1 MSFYKKSSY
10 ANRGMELENDI
21 NLTNQYYID
30 KGIAYIYKKPTP
42 IKISKVDYNKSKIV
56 EAFFDTQS
64 TLDYNGIYR
73 GKYIEFDAKETNSKT
88 SFPLSNIHNHQIKHI
103 ENIISQSGVVFLV
116 VWFKTI
122 NKYYLLMG
130 NDLINFIENNERKS
144 IPIDYFETNAYN
156 LEIKYIPRLDY
167 LKELEKRGIV

>member
-30 KGIAYIYKKPTP
+30 KDIAYIYKKPTP

-103 ENIISQSGVVFLV
+103 KNIISQSGIVFLL

-130 NDLINFIENNERKS
+130 NDLINFIESNERKS
-144 IPIDYFETNAYN
+144 IPIDYFENIAYN